1 MQPLQAREIPI
12 LRIGQPQWPR
22 NNTNWYWRESPQ
34 HQNQSTQNLLQ
45 HQQQQ
50 QQQREEEEEEEEV
63 VVVVVEE
70 EQMHQKTRRA
80 KKRRLRQYRKHQH
93 QV

>member
-50 QQQREEEEEEEEV
+50 QQQREEEEEEEEEE
-63 VVVVVEE
+63 VVVEE

>member
-50 QQQREEEEEEEEV
+50 QQQREEEEEEEEEV
-63 VVVVVEE
+63 V

>member
-50 QQQREEEEEEEEV
+50 QQQREEEEEV
-63 VVVVVEE
+63 VVVEEE